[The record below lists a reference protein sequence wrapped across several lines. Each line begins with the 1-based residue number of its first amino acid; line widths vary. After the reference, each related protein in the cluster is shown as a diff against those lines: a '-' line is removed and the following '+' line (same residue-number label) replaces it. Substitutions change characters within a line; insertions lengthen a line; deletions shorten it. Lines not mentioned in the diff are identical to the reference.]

1 MFRTESRRT
10 SAFTLIELLVVIA
23 IIAILI
29 GLLLPAVQKVREAAA
44 RAQSQNNLSQMGKA
58 VHNAASNTTAGNI
71 PPAFGSFNGSP
82 SQSFFFSLLPYIE
95 QGNLANAGGNG
106 PVKTYIAPADP
117 NNPGT
122 SAAISYGSN
131 GVLLAGTPRMP
142 ASFGGRTSGV
152 IVVFEKSA
160 LPTSGPPTVTSN
172 TSYLTSAVL
181 PNFGAPSSWGP
192 STPHALSNA
201 GCNVM
206 MGDGSARAVTSANA
220 TSGWAWAFDP
230 NNAGAQPSG
239 W

>member
-1 MFRTESRRT
+1 MFRIESRR
-10 SAFTLIELLVVIA
+10 SGFTLIELLVVIA

-29 GLLLPAVQKVREAAA
+29 GLLLPAIQKVREAAA
-44 RAQSQNNLSQMGKA
+44 RAQSQNNCSQMGKA
-58 VHNAASNTTAGNI
+58 LHNAASNTITGNI

-122 SAAISYGSN
+122 TAAISYASN
-131 GVLLAGTPRMP
+131 GVLLAGTPRLP

-160 LPTSGPPTVTSN
+160 IGGTTVTSN
-172 TSYLTSAVL
+172 NTFLSSAVL
-181 PNFGAPSSWGP
+181 PNFGPPSSWTA
-192 STPHALSNA
+192 STPHALTNA
-201 GCNVM
+201 GCTVM
-206 MGDGSARAVTSANA
+206 MGDGSVRTVTAGSAA
-220 TSGWAWAFDP
+220 AGWAWAFDP